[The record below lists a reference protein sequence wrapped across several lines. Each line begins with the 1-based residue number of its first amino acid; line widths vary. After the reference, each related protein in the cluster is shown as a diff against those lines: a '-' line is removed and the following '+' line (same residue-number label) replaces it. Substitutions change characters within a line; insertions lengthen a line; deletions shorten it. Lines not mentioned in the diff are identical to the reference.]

1 MGFLQKLR
9 DLLHWERSSRPEVDL
24 SGELYEQL
32 KPFRLPFVLVQLGL
46 FLGTLGYLLVT
57 DYTLLQAF
65 FQSSYTFTTTGFGA
79 LGEDKFEGPAVFYTA
94 CLMIAGSAVLSFA
107 TISIIDV
114 LNRGKLVSI
123 IKERRML
130 YRIARLKKHFV
141 ICYHNEYTIQLSRQ
155 FREAQ
160 IPFVVVDPAPDFEEE
175 ALKHRYPYFVNADPH
190 TEIAMLKSHLSSAR
204 GMITV
209 SKNAAD
215 NIAQIASVR
224 LFEKELKRKP
234 YYLPE
239 VNEWQNR
246 PLDKIYPVIFFDGI
260 VFNSRKDNKIVSKCV
275 YSVLGIN
282 MEGQKEILGT
292 WISENESASFYAS
305 ICSDLKN
312 RGVTDIFIACHDNL
326 TGLNEA
332 IKSIFPK
339 TKNQLCIVHQI
350 RNSCK
355 FVPYKDR
362 KAVCADLKK
371 IYGAVNLDDAEFA
384 KEEFR
389 EKWDK
394 KYPNILKSWDKNWAE
409 LTTFF
414 EFPQEIRR
422 IIYTTNTVESYH
434 RMVRKFTKSKAIFP
448 TDDSIR
454 KVVYMSVQEI
464 SKKWTMPVRDW
475 GLAYSQLA
483 IFFEDRLAA

>member
-1 MGFLQKLR
+1 MQVDFGEMYMPNAGGKGKTKVRFAVFVLSHSRYKFTYFQSRPFHTVDLVTAMTECFRYFDGMPDEIVFDQDSIVCVSENNGDVILTYEFEKFRQQCGFKVYMCRAADPESKGKVENAVRYVKHGFLENRLYPFDDETLNSCAIAWLERTAMSQRDIEDTLR
-9 DLLHWERSSRPEVDL
+9 EIYGSEISQGLISRI
-24 SGELYEQL
+24 
-32 KPFRLPFVLVQLGL
+32 
-46 FLGTLGYLLVT
+46 T
-57 DYTLLQAF
+57 D
-65 FQSSYTFTTTGFGA
+65 
-79 LGEDKFEGPAVFYTA
+79 K
-94 CLMIAGSAVLSFA
+94 I
-107 TISIIDV
+107 
-114 LNRGKLVSI
+114 
-123 IKERRML
+123 
-130 YRIARLKKHFV
+130 
-141 ICYHNEYTIQLSRQ
+141 
-155 FREAQ
+155 
-160 IPFVVVDPAPDFEEE
+160 
-175 ALKHRYPYFVNADPH
+175 
-190 TEIAMLKSHLSSAR
+190 
-204 GMITV
+204 
-209 SKNAAD
+209 
-215 NIAQIASVR
+215 
-224 LFEKELKRKP
+224 
-234 YYLPE
+234 LPE

-260 VFNSRKDNKIVSKCV
+260 VFNSRKDNKIISKCV

-326 TGLNEA
+326 TGLCEA
-332 IKSIFPK
+332 INAVFPK
-339 TKNQLCIVHQI
+339 TKNQLCIVHQV

-371 IYGAVNLDDAEFA
+371 IYGAVNLDDAEYA

-394 KYPNILKSWDKNWAE
+394 KYPNIIKSWDKNWAE

-414 EFPQEIRR
+414 EYPQEIRK
-422 IIYTTNTVESYH
+422 IIYTTNAVESYH
-434 RMVRKFTKSKAIFP
+434 RMVRKFTKSKSVFP

-454 KVVYMSVQEI
+454 KVIYLSVKEV

-475 GLAYSQLA
+475 GLAYSQFA

>member
-1 MGFLQKLR
+1 VKALREQLGIPKSAPPREYTAVAELPPGKQMQVDFGEMYMPNAGGKGKTKVRFAVFVLSHSRYKFTYFQSRPFHTVDLVTAMTECFRYFDGMPDEIVFDQDSIVCVSENNGDVILTYEFEKFRQQCGFKVYMCRAADPESKGKVENAVRYVKHGFLENRLYPFDDETLNSCAIAWLERTAMSQRDIEDTLR
-9 DLLHWERSSRPEVDL
+9 EIYGSEISQGLISRI
-24 SGELYEQL
+24 
-32 KPFRLPFVLVQLGL
+32 
-46 FLGTLGYLLVT
+46 T
-57 DYTLLQAF
+57 D
-65 FQSSYTFTTTGFGA
+65 
-79 LGEDKFEGPAVFYTA
+79 K
-94 CLMIAGSAVLSFA
+94 I
-107 TISIIDV
+107 
-114 LNRGKLVSI
+114 
-123 IKERRML
+123 
-130 YRIARLKKHFV
+130 
-141 ICYHNEYTIQLSRQ
+141 
-155 FREAQ
+155 
-160 IPFVVVDPAPDFEEE
+160 
-175 ALKHRYPYFVNADPH
+175 
-190 TEIAMLKSHLSSAR
+190 
-204 GMITV
+204 
-209 SKNAAD
+209 
-215 NIAQIASVR
+215 
-224 LFEKELKRKP
+224 
-234 YYLPE
+234 LPE

-260 VFNSRKDNKIVSKCV
+260 VFNSRKDNKIISKCV

-326 TGLNEA
+326 TGLCEA
-332 IKSIFPK
+332 INAVFPK
-339 TKNQLCIVHQI
+339 TKNQLCIVHQV

-371 IYGAVNLDDAEFA
+371 IYGAVNLDDAEYA

-394 KYPNILKSWDKNWAE
+394 KYPNIIKSWDKNWAE

-414 EFPQEIRR
+414 EYPQEIRK
-422 IIYTTNTVESYH
+422 IIYTTNAVESYH
-434 RMVRKFTKSKAIFP
+434 RMVRKFTKSKSVFP

-454 KVVYMSVQEI
+454 KVIYLSVKEV

-475 GLAYSQLA
+475 GLAYSQFA